1 MRKRKWVIDFTY
13 KAQWQFGLWLIPNSF
28 WFCVH
33 LFPLRLI
40 IRRERSEPILPIK
53 PLPSIP
59 LSMVPSKE
67 SLSFFNEVCGLNQES
82 QGNMDRA

>member
-1 MRKRKWVIDFTY
+1 MEKRKWDIDFTY

-40 IRRERSEPILPIK
+40 ISRERSEQILPIK
-53 PLPSIP
+53 PLPRIP
-59 LSMVPSKE
+59 LSMAPSKE
-67 SLSFFNEVCGLNQES
+67 SLSFFNEVCGLNPET
-82 QGNMDRA
+82 QGDAGKA